1 MENQTGNLIDFLK
14 EIGSMSPS
22 NWTLV
27 AGWFA
32 TFVFG
37 TISGLILRGV
47 SQERKVIGW
56 SVINESNILTTE
68 AFAGINASVRLIIN
82 DKEETSVSIVKARIS
97 NKGNKEIESIR
108 LWFEFGQDAIV
119 YVGDFSNDL
128 GVYKDCFKLKIDGKK
143 AILDIDYVNKA
154 SFFDV
159 DFLVGKYEIGK
170 VYVDMKMPGVKL
182 VKIKSQFLELEQ
194 LNWAEILGLAV
205 KAVIRI

>member
-68 AFAGINASVRLIIN
+68 AFAGINASVKLIIN
-82 DKEETSVSIVKARIS
+82 DKEETSVSIVTTRIS
-97 NKGNKEIESIR
+97 NKGSKEIENIR
-108 LWFEFGQDAIV
+108 LWFEFGQNTIV
-119 YVGDFSNDL
+119 YVGNFPDDL
-128 GVYKDCFKLKIDGKK
+128 GVYKNCLKFKLDGSK
-143 AILDIDYVNKA
+143 AILDIDYLNNS